1 MTAILLYLVVCYLCG
16 SLPFGFAAG
25 LLAGH
30 DVRREGSGNIGF
42 TNVLRVCGKRWGFPV
57 LLLDAFK
64 GFAPVFWLAPLIM
77 APQMPDFHAQQAL
90 GGLMAIIGHSFPVW
104 LRFRGGKG
112 VATGAGV
119 AAALIPFSLVAAL
132 AVWVPTVALTRY
144 VSLGSLLAAIASL
157 ATQVWL
163 TWGDCWG
170 AENLPGLLLA
180 VAIAVLVWARH
191 RSNIVRLLNGT
202 ENKFSFHRQKPA
214 ESTEQAAPAAPN
226 AARE

>member
-1 MTAILLYLVVCYLCG
+1 MTAILLYLLVCYLAG
-16 SLPFGFAAG
+16 SVPFGFAAG

-64 GFAPVFWLAPLIM
+64 GFAPVFWLAPVIM
-77 APQMPDFHAQQAL
+77 APEMPDFHAQQAL

-119 AAALIPFSLVAAL
+119 AAALIPVPLLAAL
-132 AVWVPTVALTRY
+132 AVWGLTVAITRY
-144 VSLGSLLAAIASL
+144 VSLGSLIAAIASL
-157 ATQVWL
+157 ATQLWL
-163 TWGDCWG
+163 TWGACAS
-170 AENLPGLLLA
+170 AENLPGLILA
-180 VAIAVLVWARH
+180 VAIAVLVWVRH
-191 RSNIVRLLNGT
+191 RSNIARLLAGT
-202 ENKFSFHRQKPA
+202 ETKISLHKQKNATPA
-214 ESTEQAAPAAPN
+214 E
-226 AARE
+226 